1 MSTAD
6 ALHRGRS
13 PFVDNAVGALLDA
26 DGRIVRWTPEAARL
40 LALGAG
46 QVHGRPVRELLADPA
61 GWPAMSELTERQR
74 AEGWSGEAVLRSG
87 RGERLAF
94 SYQVLPLDAPEPAG
108 DPAGAPAAADG
119 SGPPRYFVLAAPA
132 PQIAL
137 SRQDQAFTRELFL
150 QDRVGLAVFD
160 ERLRLVRT
168 NTHLLPYSGLPPD
181 LRGRR
186 LGDFLQPQDAAAVER
201 GLRDVLRTGRPLIG
215 AEEIVRTIED
225 PVGGAVMAI
234 SAFRLQAPDGQVI
247 GVTALFTDVTELHRS
262 GERLALLHRA
272 TAAVGGSLSVSGTA
286 EELAAVL
293 APPADRAEPG
303 GPPAPGLADL
313 AVVDVAE
320 AAFTGGEPAPGRDG
334 RVLLRRTA
342 VAVSAAPGEPAP
354 GPGGPVAPPPPP
366 PVGVAVH
373 AHPDEQSVHTD
384 FPASMAVPLRAGGR
398 LLGRVTV
405 HRAPHRPPYLPADL
419 ELLREIADRAALTL
433 DNARRYAREHRAAVG
448 LQRSLLPPSQAE
460 TTAVSTASVYLPTDT
475 ASGIGGD
482 WFDVIPLSSAR
493 VALVAGDVVGH
504 GLAASA
510 TMGRLRTAVRT
521 LADLDLEPDELLVH
535 LDDLVAQLMVEAER
549 SDEDDRDDPDDPD
562 DPGEPDEP
570 DGLDDPDE
578 PDRPDGDRDHDGP
591 DDRQAVLPFGATCV
605 YAVYDPVSRRCAMA
619 SAGHPPPAVA
629 GPDGRVS
636 YVPVRPG
643 PPLGVT
649 GLPFEVA
656 EVELAPGSLL
666 ALYTDGLLRGYAD
679 DLEEGMDELSHR
691 LARATAPGGTPP
703 AASPP
708 TGTPAAGTPAAA
720 SPPTGTPAAGA
731 STGASL
737 RRLGRALVADLPAH
751 RLTDDVTLLLA
762 RTRAVPPEATAGWTL
777 EADPAGV
784 ARVREAATEQL
795 RRWGLE
801 ELEFTTELVLSELV
815 TNAIRYAGGPVGVR
829 LIRAERLTCEVSDPS
844 ATQPRMR
851 RARLTDEGG
860 RGLYLVAQLTTRWG
874 SRYTR
879 QGKTIWAEQELPAG

>member
-6 ALHRGRS
+6 PLQRGRS

-26 DGRIVRWTPEAARL
+26 DGRIVRWTPEAARMFG
-40 LALGAG
+40 LGSG
-46 QVHGRPVRELLADPA
+46 QVHGRPVHELLADPS
-61 GWPAMSELTERQR
+61 GWPAMSELTEGQR
-74 AEGWSGEAVLRSG
+74 AAGWSGEAVFRSG
-87 RGERLAF
+87 RGELLGLSF
-94 SYQVLPLDAPEPAG
+94 QVLPLDAPAV
-108 DPAGAPAAADG
+108 ADG
-119 SGPPRYFVLAAPA
+119 SDTARYLVLAAPT
-132 PQIAL
+132 PQIARW
-137 SRQDQAFTRELFL
+137 RQDQAFTSELFL

-201 GLRDVLRTGRPLIG
+201 GLHDVLRTGRPLIG

-225 PVGGAVMAI
+225 PAGGAVMAI
-234 SAFRLQAPDGQVI
+234 SAFRLQAPDGEVI

-272 TAAVGGSLSVSGTA
+272 TAAVGGSLSVAGTA

-293 APPADRAEPG
+293 APPAARTGPG
-303 GPPAPGLADL
+303 GADPAAEPAPGLADL

-320 AAFTGGEPAPGRDG
+320 AVFTGGEPSPGRDG
-334 RVLLRRTA
+334 RVLLRRAA
-342 VAVSAAPGEPAP
+342 VAVSAPPGEPAA

-366 PVGVAVH
+366 PVGGAVH
-373 AHPDEQSVHTD
+373 AHPDEQGVHTD

-398 LLGRVTV
+398 LLGRVAV

-419 ELLREIADRAALTL
+419 ELLREIADRAALAL

-549 SDEDDRDDPDDPD
+549 PDED
-562 DPGEPDEP
+562 EDE
-570 DGLDDPDE
+570 
-578 PDRPDGDRDHDGP
+578 GP
-591 DDRQAVLPFGATCV
+591 DDLDAGTGALDGAGAASRPPVGHGVWSDGTGDGTDEQQTVPFGATCV

-629 GPDGRVS
+629 APDGRVT
-636 YVPVRPG
+636 YVPIRPG

-649 GLPFEVA
+649 GLPFEVT
-656 EVELAPGSLL
+656 EVELEPGSLL
-666 ALYTDGLLRGYAD
+666 ALYTDGLLLGYAD
-679 DLEEGMDELSHR
+679 DLEEGMDALAHR
-691 LARATAPGGTPP
+691 LA
-703 AASPP
+703 
-708 TGTPAAGTPAAA
+708 AAA
-720 SPPTGTPAAGA
+720 SPPEGAVTPA
-731 STGASL
+731 GASL
-737 RRLGRALVADLPAH
+737 RQLGRDLVADLPAH

-762 RTRAVPPEATAGWTL
+762 RTRAVPAADTAGWTL
-777 EADPAGV
+777 EADPSGV
-784 ARVREAATEQL
+784 GRVREAATAQL
-795 RRWGLE
+795 RQWGLE

-844 ATQPRMR
+844 STQPRMR

-879 QGKTIWAEQELPAG
+879 RGKTIWAEQEIPAG

>member
-1 MSTAD
+1 MDTAD

-13 PFVDNAVGALLDA
+13 PFVVNAVGALLDA
-26 DGRIVRWTPEAARL
+26 DGRIVRWTPEAERL
-40 LALGAG
+40 LALSAA
-46 QVHGRPVRELLADPA
+46 QVHGRRVHDLLDDP
-61 GWPAMSELTERQR
+61 GQWPAMSELSEGQR
-74 AEGWSGEAVLRSG
+74 TEGWSGEAVLRSG
-87 RGERLAF
+87 RGERLSL
-94 SYQVLPLDAPEPAG
+94 SYQVLPLDG
-108 DPAGAPAAADG
+108 DPPSGADRTAV
-119 SGPPRYFVLAAPA
+119 PRYFVLAAPT
-132 PQIAL
+132 PQIAR

-225 PVGGAVMAI
+225 PAGGAVMAI
-234 SAFRLQAPDGQVI
+234 SAFRLAAPDGQVI

-272 TAAVGGSLSVSGTA
+272 TAAVGGSLSVTATA
-286 EELAAVL
+286 EELATVL
-293 APPADRAEPG
+293 AAPAEGAAGAQADG
-303 GPPAPGLADL
+303 GAVPGLADL

-320 AAFTGGEPAPGRDG
+320 AVFTGGEAAPGRDG
-334 RVLLRRTA
+334 LVPLRRAA
-342 VAVSAAPGEPAP
+342 VATAGP
-354 GPGGPVAPPPPP
+354 GPDAPPTGAT
-366 PVGVAVH
+366 VRA
-373 AHPDEQSVHTD
+373 D
-384 FPASMAVPLRAGGR
+384 PAEPGSRTEAPAAMSVPLRAGGM

-405 HRAPHRPPYLPADL
+405 RRAPHRPPYLPADQ
-419 ELLREIADRAALTL
+419 ELLREIADRAALAL

-549 SDEDDRDDPDDPD
+549 PDEDGIDA
-562 DPGEPDEP
+562 GT
-570 DGLDDPDE
+570 GAM
-578 PDRPDGDRDHDGP
+578 DGP
-591 DDRQAVLPFGATCV
+591 DAASLPPVGHGVWTEAGPEGADEQQTVPFGATCV

-629 GPDGRVS
+629 TPDGRVT
-636 YVPVRPG
+636 YVQVRPG
-643 PPLGVT
+643 PPLGVS
-649 GLPFEVA
+649 GLPFEVT
-656 EVELAPGSLL
+656 EVELEPGSLL
-666 ALYTDGLLRGYAD
+666 ALYTDGLLLGYAD
-679 DLEEGMDELSHR
+679 DLEEGMDELAHR
-691 LARATAPGGTPP
+691 LG
-703 AASPP
+703 
-708 TGTPAAGTPAAA
+708 AAA
-720 SPPTGTPAAGA
+720 SPPDGAVTPAGA
-731 STGASL
+731 PL
-737 RRLGRALVADLPAH
+737 RELGRDLVADLPAH

-762 RTRAVPPEATAGWTL
+762 RTREVPAEATAGWTL
-777 EADPAGV
+777 DADPAGV
-784 ARVREAATEQL
+784 ARVREAASEQL
-795 RRWGLE
+795 RTWGLE
-801 ELEFTTELVLSELV
+801 ELMFTTELVLSELV

-829 LIRAERLTCEVSDPS
+829 LILAERLTCEVSDPS

-879 QGKTIWAEQELPAG
+879 QGKTIWAEQDLPAD